1 MDHQLGA
8 ASEQIVDHGGQA
20 LHDHLGPLVG
30 FCFLE
35 SNIVMLLFYI
45 FSSLLALT
53 DVFSLIFFPSLSVI
67 FCVLLF
73 IESFVVVVVLVVVV
87 SLVNEWKED

>member
-1 MDHQLGA
+1 M
-8 ASEQIVDHGGQA
+8 QIVDHGGQA

-30 FCFLE
+30 LCFLE

-45 FSSLLALT
+45 FSSLLPLT
-53 DVFSLIFFPSLSVI
+53 NVFSLIFFFPSLSVI

>member
-45 FSSLLALT
+45 FF
-53 DVFSLIFFPSLSVI
+53 FSLTI
-67 FCVLLF
+67 
-73 IESFVVVVVLVVVV
+73 
-87 SLVNEWKED
+87 D

>member
-45 FSSLLALT
+45 FSSLLTLT
-53 DVFSLIFFPSLSVI
+53 YDFSLIFSSFLSVFFVFRCLLI
-67 FCVLLF
+67 FF
-73 IESFVVVVVLVVVV
+73 FGGGGV
-87 SLVNEWKED
+87 SS

>member
-8 ASEQIVDHGGQA
+8 ASVQIVDHGGQA

-30 FCFLE
+30 LCFLE

-45 FSSLLALT
+45 FSSLFALT
-53 DVFSLIFFPSLSVI
+53 NVFSLIFFSSSLSVI
-67 FCVLLF
+67 FLC
-73 IESFVVVVVLVVVV
+73 SA
-87 SLVNEWKED
+87 DY